1 MPEGVIVCLNRK
13 HFLCGEDRRVYIA
26 INSTDRHPFE
36 ITNAMWSLTNGDDI
50 EASGD
55 CDVQAI

>member
-1 MPEGVIVCLNRK
+1 MLESET
-13 HFLCGEDRRVYIA
+13 FLCGEDRRVYIA

-36 ITNAMWSLTNGDDI
+36 ITNAMRSLTNGDDI